1 MSLSLLVQTVPK
13 AKANSVW
20 QWELLMRMSL
30 RNSIYRPQSDA
41 QQTHLTPLQLIP
53 LAPIKHKEDILGEVS
68 VCLQVRSP
76 SCIKS
81 QIFQKVAISF
91 WQIVTMGEW
100 FLGYHLYSSSVK
112 LQKNAGKTHM
122 ESTSTIKGMGGV
134 WLESTAQME
143 LWHRTERTGHSG
155 FDSLSHIANPGYQ
168 PSQEPNLCSCYVT
181 FVTPPAATCKIL
193 LYQEKDTNQ
202 NRDEQWAYKR
212 ILNSSCCYFGLAE
225 LMISIIRHYSGLCQ
239 VSLKSSSKN

>member
-20 QWELLMRMSL
+20 QQELLMRMSL
-30 RNSIYRPQSDA
+30 RNSICRPQSNA

-68 VCLQVRSP
+68 VCPQVRSP

-122 ESTSTIKGMGGV
+122 ESTSTIKRMGGV

-143 LWHRTERTGHSG
+143 LWHRTDRPGLRQPVSHCKSRLSAQPG
-155 FDSLSHIANPGYQ
+155 AKSVSL
-168 PSQEPNLCSCYVT
+168 LCDIC
-181 FVTPPAATCKIL
+181 
-193 LYQEKDTNQ
+193 
-202 NRDEQWAYKR
+202 
-212 ILNSSCCYFGLAE
+212 NSSCCHLQDPPVSEEGHKSKQRWT
-225 LMISIIRHYSGLCQ
+225 MSIQ
-239 VSLKSSSKN
+239 KDPKLKLLLFWVARAHD